1 MEISKVYAENHL
13 NMVEMSEP
21 GKTCDPTWD
30 DFQEGIVNGAY
41 WYIIKGGMQVNFNVI
56 VLRYIQA
63 YNRFFPCMEA
73 TPNRNFPCSWIM
85 MLLRQLSYV
94 IKI

>member
-21 GKTCDPTWD
+21 GKTCDPPWD

-41 WYIIKGGMQVNFNVI
+41 WYIIKGGMQVILVYIIDKLLQALLHLNKSSIGVCPVHPPTATTTHLNF
-56 VLRYIQA
+56 
-63 YNRFFPCMEA
+63 
-73 TPNRNFPCSWIM
+73 T
-85 MLLRQLSYV
+85 
-94 IKI
+94 